1 MLPQDQLPYSN
12 YSSRSLPPTGILRL
26 VDSANPQPFPLQ
38 SVSLPP
44 LPLGDTSSES
54 PGSVHLLPIDAEWE
68 NLDEISYRQ
77 LMHLSQ
83 KRCVIGALNYFA
95 RNVSY
100 LKVYHA
106 RFSRL
111 DARTEDVV
119 RPILDIQKIV
129 ISDIQ
134 DRGILVE
141 RKIAYLNLRVFIEL
155 ANFALKNSWESAGL
169 EPHSWLS
176 IALSIYFFHEIT
188 HSSQGIPKHEDV
200 KAVKAVNQTSGK
212 RLLVELDL
220 RSDYLAA
227 HTLSILETF
236 QECGS
241 HNFSTYDKW
250 FNTVWCKVCR
260 GMLESFSNLNSG
272 NNSRKDKVRR
282 VFGFLL
288 MAHLFHESYSH
299 RSPIRLNEELLPDWS
314 PAMDRLSIESA
325 RQPWI
330 RGEKVDPT
338 LMKKIRRLIIQCK
351 YDAAEEAIVAL
362 WKGLPK

>member
-1 MLPQDQLPYSN
+1 MLPQDYVIYPNRPLLSKG
-12 YSSRSLPPTGILRL
+12 LLRL
-26 VDSANPQPFPLQ
+26 VDSDNPQLSPLQ

-44 LPLGDTSSES
+44 LPAGDNNVGNA
-54 PGSVHLLPIDAEWE
+54 GSTYSLPIYAELE
-68 NLDEISYRQ
+68 GLDEILRRQ
-77 LMHLSQ
+77 LMRLIQ
-83 KRCVIGALNYFA
+83 ETYVIDSLKCFA
-95 RNVSY
+95 RNVGY

-106 RFSRL
+106 RFGKL
-111 DARTEDVV
+111 DARTEDVF
-119 RPILDIQKIV
+119 RPILDIQQIV

-134 DRGILVE
+134 DQGILVE
-141 RKIAYLNLRVFIEL
+141 RKIAHLNLKIFIEL
-155 ANFALKNSWESAGL
+155 ANFALKNAWQSAGL
-169 EPHSWLS
+169 EPHCWLS
-176 IALSIYFFHEIT
+176 IALSVYFFHEIT

-351 YDAAEEAIVAL
+351 YDDAEEAIVTL